1 MFFDGTFNNLANART
16 GGTTG
21 SYANAASNV
30 ALLSQIYKDGDTYDI
45 VNEWGTGVCRKFGVY
60 YAKGIGTRSGGKDSK
75 IGGALGMGETGV
87 EYTVANAALDLGQQ
101 IARMSPGIEPEEILL
116 DVFGFSRGAA
126 AARYFVN
133 AFRQGWVDYN
143 PVFGTRLQGRVPEG
157 RKFRIRFVGIFE
169 TVASIGLGTVEYNYG
184 ANIHLKT
191 AQADKIFHMVAVNE
205 YRRNFRLNDNH
216 PSGGDRQEMPG
227 AHSDV
232 GGGYRDPGDTA
243 PLAGSKKFMSPW
255 PDEIAMIKDI
265 RSQMGIRPEDAVPW
279 IEEGFIR
286 PDQTSALQHRIGPVR
301 EEQVTGA
308 FGAPTTMQVF
318 DETRV
323 LHRPWVRLGLSR
335 VAMAAMH
342 RRALELGV
350 PLLDLPSTEEY
361 TIPPDLRPIGQR
373 IIAGEEVGGAD
384 ARFVVNNFVHVSANP
399 DSIGMS
405 GESDREREIYP
416 NQPGKAI

>member
-1 MFFDGTFNNLANART
+1 MPTRSSTNGERA
-16 GGTTG
+16 
-21 SYANAASNV
+21 SAAS
-30 ALLSQIYKDGDTYDI
+30 L
-45 VNEWGTGVCRKFGVY
+45 VCITPK
-60 YAKGIGTRSGGKDSK
+60 AS
-75 IGGALGMGETGV
+75 APE
-87 EYTVANAALDLGQQ
+87 AAVRT
-101 IARMSPGIEPEEILL
+101 ARW
-116 DVFGFSRGAA
+116 A
-126 AARYFVN
+126 
-133 AFRQGWVDYN
+133 
-143 PVFGTRLQGRVPEG
+143 
-157 RKFRIRFVGIFE
+157 
-169 TVASIGLGTVEYNYG
+169 
-184 ANIHLKT
+184 
-191 AQADKIFHMVAVNE
+191 
-205 YRRNFRLNDNH
+205 
-216 PSGGDRQEMPG
+216 
-227 AHSDV
+227 AHSNV

-255 PDEIAMIKDI
+255 PDEIAVIKDI
-265 RSQMGIRPEDAVPW
+265 RSQMGIRPEEAVPW

-286 PDQTSALQHRIGPVR
+286 PAQTSALQHRIGPVR

-308 FGAPTTMQVF
+308 FGVPTTMQVF

-350 PLLDLPSTEEY
+350 PLLDLPTSEEY

-373 IIAGEEVGGAD
+373 IIAGEEVAGAD

-416 NQPGKAI
+416 NQPDKAI